1 MRVCTAMI
9 VIHTYLDIF
18 YTPAGSWNVKK
29 PLVPLS
35 GGGFGETER
44 GLGATSGLHIF
55 HQIVVESA
63 FAHASFSRQNHF
75 VHRGKCSGCHLFI
88 LTRHTAKGVSR
99 LIWTPLKLVPPGT
112 NFSEIFG
119 PTLKNLFLVDQPH
132 QGKSVHVN
140 SHEVITKD
148 ISGVHRGIF

>member
-1 MRVCTAMI
+1 MI
-9 VIHTYLDIF
+9 VIRTYLDIF

-88 LTRHTAKGVSR
+88 LTRHTAKGAASAWHQHRTV
-99 LIWTPLKLVPPGT
+99 LAMVHDVT
-112 NFSEIFG
+112 NIAHTFTYPYI
-119 PTLKNLFLVDQPH
+119 PYRADNANYK
-132 QGKSVHVN
+132 
-140 SHEVITKD
+140 
-148 ISGVHRGIF
+148 